1 MAKSPTRH
9 VNPFLPSC
17 RPPFPADQSE
27 HAPQNRERIKYAKW
41 KATDI
46 AKAFREGRKPTPGP
60 AGGLQEGEEDAAD
73 PSKVTADEAKEL
85 SKEFEA
91 LDTRTEPA
99 TSAEP
104 ARKEGTDSSGSGNV
118 ATPAA
123 AADDATTYA
132 FPQQPTTLPSAPSA
146 EDVPDF
152 VDEDELPDF
161 GTADAD
167 QEEPLTAPDPLAD
180 TPTATLSPPAP
191 ESHQTSELPEPHAHR
206 PSEPPAFPSAVFPSA
221 PALPPHP
228 PSFFHAP
235 PAAVAGTPPSFKSPP
250 ASTAAA
256 PPPHPSP
263 PPIAARPTAPAP
275 PPPPPRTVE
284 AKTDNFDPV
293 TVAQVQKHA
302 KWAISALN
310 YDDFET
316 ARKELRLALAMLG
329 G

>member
-1 MAKSPTRH
+1 MH
-9 VNPFLPSC
+9 V
-17 RPPFPADQSE
+17 PPFPSFLPPPFHTDQVK
-27 HAPQNRERIKYAKW
+27 HATQNRERIKYAKW

-91 LDTRTEPA
+91 LDTRTESNEPAPKKGPESSLAANAA
-99 TSAEP
+99 TSAVE
-104 ARKEGTDSSGSGNV
+104 V
-118 ATPAA
+118 
-123 AADDATTYA
+123 DDATTYA
-132 FPQQPTTLPSAPSA
+132 FPQQPTALPSAPPA
-146 EDVPDF
+146 EEVPDF
-152 VDEDELPDF
+152 VDEDESPDF
-161 GTADAD
+161 GAAEAD
-167 QEEPLTAPDPLAD
+167 QATSTAPDPLTD
-180 TPTATLSPPAP
+180 VPSSTLPPPPP

-228 PSFFHAP
+228 PSSFHAA
-235 PAAVAGTPPSFKSPP
+235 PAAVAGTPPSLKSVP
-250 ASTAAA
+250 APTAAA
-256 PPPHPSP
+256 PPP
-263 PPIAARPTAPAP
+263 PIVARPTASAP
-275 PPPPPRTVE
+275 PPATVE
-284 AKTDNFDPV
+284 TKMDNFDPV

>member
-1 MAKSPTRH
+1 M
-9 VNPFLPSC
+9 
-17 RPPFPADQSE
+17 
-27 HAPQNRERIKYAKW
+27 
-41 KATDI
+41 
-46 AKAFREGRKPTPGP
+46 
-60 AGGLQEGEEDAAD
+60 
-73 PSKVTADEAKEL
+73 TADEAKEL

-91 LDTRTEPA
+91 LDTRTE
-99 TSAEP
+99 SAASNEP
-104 ARKEGTDSSGSGNV
+104 APKEGTDSSLS
-118 ATPAA
+118 ASAASPAA
-123 AADDATTYA
+123 AAGDDATTYA
-132 FPQQPTTLPSAPSA
+132 FPQQPTTLPSAPPA

-152 VDEDELPDF
+152 VGEDELPDF
-161 GTADAD
+161 GAAEAD
-167 QEEPLTAPDPLAD
+167 QGTSTAPDLLAD
-180 TPTATLSPPAP
+180 TPSSTLPPP
-191 ESHQTSELPEPHAHR
+191 PPSESHQTSELPEPHAHR

-250 ASTAAA
+250 ASSTAAA
-256 PPPHPSP
+256 PPP
-263 PPIAARPTAPAP
+263 PIAARLPAASAP
-275 PPPPPRTVE
+275 PPPPPSTVE
-284 AKTDNFDPV
+284 TKMDNFDPV